1 MCVYVYLYV
10 IQYCRTHSKHPR
22 LIWQES
28 RAHPHHEVKRPGKI
42 VMFTIVDLFTV
53 LKNVPAASS
62 AVLWTKKQGSCTVKS
77 RHLCLPSFQPAKQEK
92 VICIV
97 VFCSV
102 LSLIHEI
109 INDIN
114 GNKSEKL
121 RSHLPPMWHQWK
133 PAERVLPV
141 ASSTGMPE
149 LATGSKPVQSGPSRS
164 NSAKYGKNM
173 AKMASTI
180 LHNITI

>member
-1 MCVYVYLYV
+1 MYVYSLYIYILTYIYIWLYMCVYVYLYV

-97 VFCSV
+97 LFCIVLYCFVVFCPWFTKSLMILMATRVKNSV
-102 LSLIHEI
+102 ATCLRC
-109 INDIN
+109 
-114 GNKSEKL
+114 GTSESQRKECCL
-121 RSHLPPMWHQWK
+121 
-133 PAERVLPV
+133 
-141 ASSTGMPE
+141 
-149 LATGSKPVQSGPSRS
+149 
-164 NSAKYGKNM
+164 
-173 AKMASTI
+173 
-180 LHNITI
+180 